1 MKFNKSQA
9 SAISHRDGAM
19 LVLAGPGSG
28 KTAVI
33 TQRTKTLITE
43 YDVNPSNIL
52 VITFTKA
59 AAMEMKERFL
69 KLTGESVS
77 KVTFGTFHAVFF
89 TILKYAYNFKSS
101 NIVTDEQKYRFM
113 REILSNYNLEYNDE
127 NEIISNL
134 FGEIS
139 TIKNGQID
147 LEHFYSAQCSAEIF
161 RKIYKDYEG
170 CLSRSRLIDF
180 DDMLTYTYE
189 LFTQRPDI
197 LGFWQNK
204 YKYILVDEFQDINRI
219 QYEIIR
225 MMAQPE
231 NNLFIVGDDDQSI
244 YRFRGSKP
252 EIMLNFT
259 KDYPDARQVL
269 LDTNY
274 RCGRYIVETSK
285 NLISYNTERFD
296 KDIIPSKMDDTPVEY
311 ITFDSRKDENLY
323 LIREIDKLIKQGAE
337 FSDIAVLMRTN
348 TQPRQLIEQLMEY
361 NLPFKTKDR
370 IPNLYEHWI
379 ARDIFTYLRIAAGGR
394 SRRDFYQIM
403 NRPKRY
409 LSRNSLCEETVA
421 FDEWI
426 KLYDEQP
433 WIAERIEKLEY
444 DLKMLSRM
452 NPYAAIN
459 YIRKGVGYDDF
470 LIEYAEYR
478 SMNKEEL
485 FDILE
490 EIQSGAKGYKTYEE
504 WDEHIKAYTEE
515 IKRLAELKAANPNAV
530 TISTLHSAKGLEYE
544 HVFILDVNEGIM
556 PYKKAV
562 LDKDIEEERRLF
574 YVGMTRAKTRLSL
587 YSVKSI
593 NDKNTA
599 ISRFVNETK
608 VRYEKKEPK

>member
-139 TIKNGQID
+139 AIKNGQID

-296 KDIIPSKMDDTPVEY
+296 KDIISSKTDDTPVEY

-515 IKRLAELKAANPNAV
+515 IKRLAEFKAANPNAV

>member
-43 YDVNPSNIL
+43 YGVNPSNIL

-189 LFTQRPDI
+189 LFTQRSDI

-296 KDIIPSKMDDTPVEY
+296 KDIIPSKTDDTPVEY

-515 IKRLAELKAANPNAV
+515 IKRLAEFKAANPNAV

>member
-189 LFTQRPDI
+189 LFSQRPDI

-296 KDIIPSKMDDTPVEY
+296 KDIIPSKTDDTPVEY

-370 IPNLYEHWI
+370 IPNLY
-379 ARDIFTYLRIAAGGR
+379 
-394 SRRDFYQIM
+394 
-403 NRPKRY
+403 
-409 LSRNSLCEETVA
+409 
-421 FDEWI
+421 
-426 KLYDEQP
+426 
-433 WIAERIEKLEY
+433 
-444 DLKMLSRM
+444 
-452 NPYAAIN
+452 
-459 YIRKGVGYDDF
+459 
-470 LIEYAEYR
+470 
-478 SMNKEEL
+478 
-485 FDILE
+485 
-490 EIQSGAKGYKTYEE
+490 
-504 WDEHIKAYTEE
+504 
-515 IKRLAELKAANPNAV
+515 
-530 TISTLHSAKGLEYE
+530 
-544 HVFILDVNEGIM
+544 
-556 PYKKAV
+556 
-562 LDKDIEEERRLF
+562 
-574 YVGMTRAKTRLSL
+574 
-587 YSVKSI
+587 
-593 NDKNTA
+593 
-599 ISRFVNETK
+599 
-608 VRYEKKEPK
+608 

>member
-89 TILKYAYNFKSS
+89 TILKYAYNFKAS

-170 CLSRSRLIDF
+170 CLSRCRLIDF

-189 LFTQRPDI
+189 LFSQRPDI

-296 KDIIPSKMDDTPVEY
+296 KDIIPSKTDDTPVEY

-394 SRRDFYQIM
+394 SRRDFY
-403 NRPKRY
+403 
-409 LSRNSLCEETVA
+409 
-421 FDEWI
+421 
-426 KLYDEQP
+426 
-433 WIAERIEKLEY
+433 
-444 DLKMLSRM
+444 
-452 NPYAAIN
+452 
-459 YIRKGVGYDDF
+459 
-470 LIEYAEYR
+470 
-478 SMNKEEL
+478 
-485 FDILE
+485 
-490 EIQSGAKGYKTYEE
+490 
-504 WDEHIKAYTEE
+504 
-515 IKRLAELKAANPNAV
+515 
-530 TISTLHSAKGLEYE
+530 
-544 HVFILDVNEGIM
+544 
-556 PYKKAV
+556 
-562 LDKDIEEERRLF
+562 
-574 YVGMTRAKTRLSL
+574 
-587 YSVKSI
+587 
-593 NDKNTA
+593 
-599 ISRFVNETK
+599 
-608 VRYEKKEPK
+608 

>member
-189 LFTQRPDI
+189 LFSQRPDI

-296 KDIIPSKMDDTPVEY
+296 KDIIPSKTDDTPVEY

-409 LSRNSLCEETVA
+409 LSRNSLCEEMVA

-530 TISTLHSAKGLEYE
+530 TISTFHSAKGLEYE

>member
-1 MKFNKSQA
+1 
-9 SAISHRDGAM
+9 
-19 LVLAGPGSG
+19 
-28 KTAVI
+28 
-33 TQRTKTLITE
+33 
-43 YDVNPSNIL
+43 
-52 VITFTKA
+52 
-59 AAMEMKERFL
+59 
-69 KLTGESVS
+69 
-77 KVTFGTFHAVFF
+77 
-89 TILKYAYNFKSS
+89 
-101 NIVTDEQKYRFM
+101 
-113 REILSNYNLEYNDE
+113 
-127 NEIISNL
+127 
-134 FGEIS
+134 
-139 TIKNGQID
+139 
-147 LEHFYSAQCSAEIF
+147 
-161 RKIYKDYEG
+161 
-170 CLSRSRLIDF
+170 
-180 DDMLTYTYE
+180 
-189 LFTQRPDI
+189 
-197 LGFWQNK
+197 
-204 YKYILVDEFQDINRI
+204 
-219 QYEIIR
+219 

-274 RCGRYIVETSK
+274 RCGIYIVETSK

-296 KDIIPSKMDDTPVEY
+296 KDIIPSKTDDTPVEY

>member
-33 TQRTKTLITE
+33 TQRTKALITE

-89 TILKYAYNFKSS
+89 TILKYAYNFKAS

-189 LFTQRPDI
+189 LLAQRPDI
-197 LGFWQNK
+197 LAFWQNK

-225 MMAQPE
+225 LLALPE

-285 NLISYNTERFD
+285 NLISYNNERFD
-296 KDIIPSKMDDTPVEY
+296 KDIIPARTDDTPVEY
-311 ITFDSRKDENLY
+311 INFESRKDENLY
-323 LIREIDKLIKQGAE
+323 LIREIDKLIKQGAA

-504 WDEHIKAYTEE
+504 WDEHIRAYTEE
-515 IKRLAELKAANPNAV
+515 IKRLAELKASNPNAV

-599 ISRFVNETK
+599 ISRFINETK